1 MTNVQRPVPRD
12 GRLISLILASKGI
25 DDADERV
32 IHQLLDFAH
41 RYTADVLQAAQS
53 LADHAGRSGP
63 SRIEK
68 DDVELAIQMR
78 RRYEFFEPPP
88 RDASYLAS
96 LAHEL
101 NSQPLPI
108 LPETFDLLRLPPPH
122 QRLGEVNFN
131 IVPDAELTFES
142 EEDEDLTSESDEDE
156 ARTEDGADAFKGEE
170 GEAEGEPEDE
180 DMEEVDVDEPVVRQE
195 RQVDE
200 DYDD

>member
-1 MTNVQRPVPRD
+1 M
-12 GRLISLILASKGI
+12 
-25 DDADERV
+25 
-32 IHQLLDFAH
+32 
-41 RYTADVLQAAQS
+41 
-53 LADHAGRSGP
+53 
-63 SRIEK
+63 
-68 DDVELAIQMR
+68 
-78 RRYEFFEPPP
+78 
-88 RDASYLAS
+88 
-96 LAHEL
+96 AHEL